1 MKLCRVFVLA
11 RHGPPKKSQSS
22 QAGGQSQT
30 NDIPDNNPSESNN
43 IYANIGVISKSTQSQ
58 TQAGNKFSINVSFS
72 TA

>member
-1 MKLCRVFVLA
+1 MKICRVFVPA
-11 RHGPPKKSQSS
+11 RHGPPKKSHSS

-43 IYANIGVISKSTQSQ
+43 NIYANFGVISKSTQ
-58 TQAGNKFSINVSFS
+58 AGNKLSKTAYFS